1 MSQQQVY
8 TIADVVKATGRPIPT
23 VQQAMQRAN
32 VGHLCGKYRLFT
44 EFEYSE
50 IIRIDKLAKEQK
62 AQFGPLLMGYFGT
75 RGEVQFPFKTTEQ
88 VAVENGIST
97 GKINQWLLTG
107 KVKPTRAGMTTLFD
121 QDAQDTIKRL
131 SDEAKAKTNAHHKP
145 FSMSPSCTPGFAHI
159 AIDPSML
166 KFSITREG
174 AKKLIEYLTQ
184 QIGEA

>member
-8 TIADVVKATGRPIPT
+8 TIADVVKATGRPSPT

-32 VGHLCGKYRLFT
+32 AGHMCGKYRLFT

-75 RGEVQFPFKTTEQ
+75 RGAVQFPYKTIEQ

-97 GKINQWLLTG
+97 GKISQWMLAA
-107 KVKPTRAGMTTLFD
+107 KVNTTRAGMTTLFD
-121 QDAQDTIKRL
+121 QDAQDTVKRL
-131 SDEAKAKTNAHHKP
+131 AEELRARKAVPKP
-145 FSMSPSCTPGFAHI
+145 VQPAEHI
-159 AIDPSML
+159 VIDPTMI
-166 KFSITREG
+166 KFSVSREG
-174 AKKLIEYLTQ
+174 AKKLLDYLKQ
-184 QIGEA
+184 QLGEA